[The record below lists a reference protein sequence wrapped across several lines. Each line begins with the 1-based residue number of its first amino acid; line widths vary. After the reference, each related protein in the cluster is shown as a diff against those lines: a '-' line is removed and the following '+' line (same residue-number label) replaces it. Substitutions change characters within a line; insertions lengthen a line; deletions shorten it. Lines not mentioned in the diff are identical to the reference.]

1 MAAAPGVAAGPWR
14 IAPEEN
20 GIFLCRDWW
29 EAEWFA
35 EMALSGSHDA
45 VDVWEVS
52 LPDDAEFVQTENGYG
67 YHPHPIPRRAIH
79 LVKEGWSPRSRF
91 ND

>member
-1 MAAAPGVAAGPWR
+1 
-14 IAPEEN
+14 
-20 GIFLCRDWW
+20 
-29 EAEWFA
+29 
-35 EMALSGSHDA
+35 MALSGSHDA

-52 LPDDAEFVQTENGYG
+52 LPDDAEFVQAENGYG